1 MKLYDLLALPGRKF
15 DPASPIP
22 GLGRCLVD
30 GQAFYKTKLNT
41 GGARDLTTLG
51 PDEAKAWALS
61 GAIGA
66 PLVLDIE
73 VRRIGTNPVR
83 EIRTDVRDSCTGPEV
98 EADSA
103 FLRTALAMVKPS
115 ARGPVGVYALLP
127 SGFNIYNLVLSRDA
141 RGLAMAS
148 ASNDFLAATGLLDA
162 VDALYPSL
170 YAPYDSPQGQD
181 AWKRAAEWTYGECRR
196 IAPSKPAIA
205 FLKPVTN
212 STNLLTPLQFWID
225 QLSVCKQLGFDGV
238 ICWAGGLEN
247 TTFDAAGAHV
257 KAIQDSA
264 GYVPPRYDTIKA
276 GPFSTR
282 PL

>member
-1 MKLYDLLALPGRKF
+1 MKHHDWLCLPGRKF
-15 DPASPIP
+15 DPKTPLP
-22 GLGRCLVD
+22 GTFPCLVD
-30 GQAFYKTKLNT
+30 GQAFYKTKPNT
-41 GGARDLTTLG
+41 GGGRDLTTLG
-51 PDEAKAWALS
+51 DDEARAWTQA

-98 EADSA
+98 FEDAA

-127 SGFNIYNLVLSRDA
+127 SGFNIYNLVLSRDV

-181 AWKRAAEWTYGECRR
+181 AWKRAAEWTYRECRR
-196 IAPSKPAIA
+196 LAPSKPAIA
-205 FLKPVTN
+205 FLKPFTN
-212 STNLLTPLQFWID
+212 STNFLTPLQFWID

-238 ICWAGGLEN
+238 ILWAGGLEN
-247 TTFDAAGAHV
+247 TTWTAAASHV

-264 GYVPPRYDTIKA
+264 GYVPPRYDTM
-276 GPFSTR
+276 PFR
-282 PL
+282 R